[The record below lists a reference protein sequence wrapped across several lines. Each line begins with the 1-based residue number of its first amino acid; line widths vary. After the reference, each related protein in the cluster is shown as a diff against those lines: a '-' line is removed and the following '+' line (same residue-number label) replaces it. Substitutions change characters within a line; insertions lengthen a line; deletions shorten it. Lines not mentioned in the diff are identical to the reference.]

1 MRILVASHTYIVD
14 LNCEKLRVLANIEPG
29 IEVTVVVP
37 RRWKPGGVQNETV
50 ETQFQQEGSFQ
61 VVPVS
66 NFSQNNQGL
75 LTFGADLIG
84 LLRRFRPQIIQVEQG
99 SKSLAYAQ
107 LIALN
112 RLLGLKAK
120 NLFFTWW
127 NLPYDLKWPVSLLEA
142 YNLRNTDGLVV
153 GNQDGA
159 EILRQRG
166 YQGPVKV
173 MPQLGVDETLF
184 RPQPQPELRSELGI
198 NTGDFVV
205 GFVGRFVEEKG
216 LLTLGKALAGL
227 PDYPW
232 KLLLLGR
239 GP

>member
-14 LNCEKLRVLANIEPG
+14 LNREKLRALAVAEPG

-37 RRWKPGGVQNETV
+37 SRWKPGGVQNKTV
-50 ETQFQQEGSFQ
+50 ETQFLQEGSFQ

-99 SKSLAYAQ
+99 SRSLAYAQ

-112 RLLGLKAK
+112 RLLGLKSK

-127 NLPYDLKWPVSLLEA
+127 NLPYDLKLPVSLLEA
-142 YNLRNTDGLVV
+142 YNLRN
-153 GNQDGA
+153 
-159 EILRQRG
+159 
-166 YQGPVKV
+166 
-173 MPQLGVDETLF
+173 
-184 RPQPQPELRSELGI
+184 
-198 NTGDFVV
+198 
-205 GFVGRFVEEKG
+205 
-216 LLTLGKALAGL
+216 
-227 PDYPW
+227 
-232 KLLLLGR
+232 
-239 GP
+239 